1 MKKIFLLLMLSVFI
15 FACGKKEDSIY
26 LTMGT
31 NATFPPFEY
40 IGGSS
45 GNEVMGFDIELAKII
60 AEKLGK
66 TLKIEDIDFDALIP
80 ALQSGKIDMILSG
93 MTITEERR
101 ANVAFSNPYYEA
113 SQVVLIRTDDTTFG
127 DIKTK
132 EDLGANKVLAA
143 QFGTTGSIV
152 ANEIAT
158 KDIVAELKSCE
169 LVVMEL
175 LNGKI
180 DAVIIDKEPAK
191 AFVSRHDN
199 LSVLPINFDAEHYG
213 IAVKKDNTEL
223 VNEINKILNELLVS
237 GEYNRLVENHINAYS
252 GEE

>member
-1 MKKIFLLLMLSVFI
+1 MKKIAVILMLSMLI
-15 FACGKKEDSIY
+15 FGCGEKKDDNF

-40 IGGSS
+40 IGGTS

-60 AEKLGK
+60 ASKLGRE
-66 TLKIEDIDFDALIP
+66 LRIEDIDFDALIP
-80 ALQSGKIDMILSG
+80 ALQSGKIDIVLSG

-101 ANVAFSNPYYEA
+101 QNVDFSNSYYEA
-113 SQVVLIRTDDTTFG
+113 SQVVLIRSDDTTFEN
-127 DIKTK
+127 IKTK
-132 EDLGANKVLAA
+132 EQLGSNKILAA
-143 QFGTTGSIV
+143 QFGTTGSII

-175 LNGKI
+175 LNGKV

-199 LSVLPINFDAEHYG
+199 LTVLPINFDAEHYG
-213 IAVKKDNTEL
+213 IAVAKGNEKL
-223 VNEINKILNELLVS
+223 VSDINGILNELLVS
-237 GEYNRLVENHINAYS
+237 GEYNRLVENHINSYS
-252 GEE
+252 GE